1 MDGASL
7 NVAPGNH
14 SITTV
19 WYSTHTDFVFFI
31 SAFDSRYTFP
41 ALGLGTVSAAIRIR
55 TVASLTKRIRLWT
68 AALAAGLGYVT
79 KTVLSNFYR

>member
-14 SITTV
+14 SIATV
-19 WYSTHTDFVFFI
+19 WYSTHTDFVFI

-41 ALGLGTVSAAIRIR
+41 ALGLGTVSTAIRIR

-79 KTVLSNFYR
+79 KTVLFSFYR